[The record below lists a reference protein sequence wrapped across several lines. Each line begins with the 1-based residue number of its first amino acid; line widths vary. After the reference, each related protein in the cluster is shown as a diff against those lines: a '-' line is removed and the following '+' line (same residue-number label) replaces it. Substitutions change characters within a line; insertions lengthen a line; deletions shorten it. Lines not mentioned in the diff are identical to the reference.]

1 MSAAARSPIQKV
13 AVLGA
18 GVMGSGIAAH
28 VANAGVPVLLLDM
41 EAKTVRNAIER
52 MQKQKPAPFMSTQ
65 AVKLIEAGGFEQ
77 DLKRVADC
85 DWIVEVVVEDAD
97 IKRSLYRRI
106 EQVRKSDSIV
116 SSNTSGI
123 PLADLVK
130 GMPQR
135 FQRDFAITHFFNPPR
150 YMGLLELIHGEAARA
165 EAVQTLREFCDVHLG
180 KTVVPAK
187 DTPGFIANRIGSFM
201 MNAAVYAAL
210 ELGLTVEEA
219 DAIAGRPLG
228 FPNTGIFGLLDLIGL
243 DLMPHIARNMRAK
256 LAKDDPAQKL
266 MDPPPI
272 IVKMLERGLT
282 GRKGPGGFYRLNRDG
297 GKKEKQVIDLKSGEY
312 RAETKPDLAGIK
324 VRDLKTLLEY
334 PDRGGRYAW
343 KLLSQ
348 TLSYAA
354 SLVPE
359 IADDITSV
367 DEAMRA
373 GYNWKYGPFEL
384 LDRIGVDYFTA
395 RLQSAALPVPAILQ
409 TMQKQGIKNFYR
421 EQRGELQYL
430 TPEGNFR
437 PLIVPPDAW
446 RLADIKRKSKKVA
459 GNGSASLWDIGD
471 GVACLE
477 FHSKMNSIDQGTI
490 AMMVKAR
497 ELTEKNFAALV
508 VGNDA
513 DNFCVGANLGM
524 LLFSA
529 NVGLW
534 QAIDQLVKNLQ
545 DAFMAFK
552 YAPFPVVGA
561 PAGMALGGGCE
572 LLLHCA
578 AIQAHAEL
586 YTGLVE
592 VGVGLVPA
600 GGGSKEMITRHSLN
614 RRASGFMPA
623 TISAFENIAMA
634 KVSTS
639 AAEAR
644 QMGILR
650 AADGITMNRRRLLA
664 DAKAR
669 ALALAKDYHPPQPQE
684 LYLAGASGRAAL
696 KLAVWGMKLAGKAS
710 EYDAIVAD
718 QVARI
723 LTGGDTDLPRPVD
736 EATLLRLEREA
747 FMDLMRRGPTLA
759 RIEHMLDTGKPL
771 RN

>member
-1 MSAAARSPIQKV
+1 
-13 AVLGA
+13 
-18 GVMGSGIAAH
+18 MGSGIAAH

-41 EAKTVRNAIER
+41 DTKTVRNAIEK
-52 MQKQKPAPFMSTQ
+52 MQKQKPAPLMSPQ
-65 AVKLIEAGGFEQ
+65 AVKLIEAGNFEH
-77 DLKRVADC
+77 DLQRTADC
-85 DWIVEVVVEDAD
+85 DWIVEAIVEDAD
-97 IKRSLYRRI
+97 IKRSLYRRL
-106 EQVRKSDSIV
+106 EPMRKPGSIV

-123 PLADLVK
+123 PLKDLIK

-150 YMGLLELIHGEAARA
+150 YMGLLELVHSEAARP
-165 EAVQTLREFCDVHLG
+165 EAVQTLREFCDIYLG
-180 KTVVPAK
+180 KSVVPAK
-187 DTPGFIANRIGSFM
+187 DTPGFIANRIGFLM
-201 MNAAVYAAL
+201 MNAAVHAAL

-219 DAIAGRPLG
+219 DAIAGRPMG
-228 FPNTGIFGLLDLIGL
+228 FPSTGIFGLLDLVGL
-243 DLMPHIARNMRAK
+243 DLMPHMARNMRAK
-256 LAKDDPAQKL
+256 LPKDDPAQKL
-266 MDPPPI
+266 MDPPE
-272 IVKMLERGLT
+272 VVAKMLERGLT

-297 GKKEKQVIDLKSGEY
+297 GKRTKQVIDLASGEY
-312 RAETKPDLAGIK
+312 RAEIKPDLASIK
-324 VRDLKTLLEY
+324 TRDLKTLLEY
-334 PDRGGRYAW
+334 PDRGGQFAW
-343 KLLSQ
+343 RLLSQ
-348 TLSYAA
+348 VLSYAA

-359 IADDITSV
+359 IADDITAV
-367 DEAMRA
+367 DEAMRT

-384 LDRIGVDYFTA
+384 LDRIGVDYFTK
-395 RLQSAALPVPAILQ
+395 RLQADGLPVPAIIK
-409 TMQKQGIKNFYR
+409 TMQKQGLTSFYR
-421 EQRGELQYL
+421 VEQSDLQYVAL
-430 TPEGNFR
+430 DGSYR
-437 PLIVPPDAW
+437 PVTVPPDAW
-446 RLADIKRKSKKVA
+446 RLADIKRKSKRVA
-459 GNGSASLWDIGD
+459 GNASASVWDIGN

-477 FHSKMNSIDQGTI
+477 FHTKMNSIDQGTI

-497 ELTEKNFAALV
+497 ELVQKDFTALV
-508 VGNDA
+508 IGNDA

-534 QAIDQLVKNLQ
+534 PAIEQLVKNLQ
-545 DAFMAFK
+545 DALMGLK

-572 LLLHCA
+572 ILLHCA

-614 RRASGFMPA
+614 RRGGGFMPA
-623 TISAFENIAMA
+623 TISAFETIAMA

-644 QMGILR
+644 QMGVLR
-650 AADGITMNRRRLLA
+650 PSDGITMNRRRVLA

-669 ALALAKDYHPPQPQE
+669 ALALAKDYHPPQPQD

-696 KLAVWGMKLAGKAS
+696 KLAAWGMKLAGKVS
-710 EYDAIVAD
+710 DYDTIVAD
-718 QVARI
+718 HVAHVI
-723 LTGGDTDLPRPVD
+723 TGGDTDLLRPVD

-747 FMDLMRRGPTLA
+747 FMDLVRRGPTLA
-759 RIEHMLDTGKPL
+759 RMEHMLDTGKPL

>member
-1 MSAAARSPIQKV
+1 MSISSPIQKV

-28 VANAGVPVLLLDM
+28 LANAGVPVLLLDM
-41 EAKTVRNAIER
+41 ETKTVRNAIER
-52 MQKQKPAPFMSTQ
+52 MQKQKPAPFMSPQ
-65 AVKLIEAGGFEQ
+65 AIKLIESGSFEQ
-77 DLKRVADC
+77 DLKRIGDC

-106 EQVRKSDSIV
+106 EPLRKPGSII

-123 PLADLVK
+123 PLADLIK

-150 YMGLLELIHGEAARA
+150 YMGLLELVHGEAARP
-165 EAVQTLREFCDVHLG
+165 EAVQTLREFCDVYLG
-180 KTVVPAK
+180 KNVVPAK
-187 DTPGFIANRIGSFM
+187 DTPGFIANRIGFLL

-219 DAIAGRPLG
+219 DAIAGRPMG
-228 FPNTGIFGLLDLIGL
+228 FPGTGIFGLMDLVGL
-243 DLMPHIARNMRAK
+243 DLLPHVARNMRAK
-256 LAKDDPAQKL
+256 LPKDDPAQTL
-266 MDPPPI
+266 MDPPP
-272 IVKMLERGLT
+272 VVTKMLERGLT
-282 GRKGPGGFYRLNRDG
+282 GRKGPGGFYRLNRDS
-297 GKKEKQVIDLKSGEY
+297 GKRTKQVIDLASGEY
-312 RAETKPDLAGIK
+312 RASTQPDLASIK
-324 VRDLKTLLEY
+324 TRDLKTLLEY
-334 PDRGGRYAW
+334 PDRGGQFAW
-343 KLLSQ
+343 RLLSQ
-348 TLSYAA
+348 VLSYAA

-359 IADDITSV
+359 IADEITAV

-384 LDRIGVDYFTA
+384 LDRIGADYFTR
-395 RLQSAALPVPAILQ
+395 RLQAAGLPVPAILQ
-409 TMQKQGIKNFYR
+409 TMQKQGLASFYR
-421 EQRGELQYL
+421 VERSDLQYL
-430 TPEGNFR
+430 ALDGSYR
-437 PLIVPPDAW
+437 PVTVLPDAW
-446 RLADIKRKSKKVA
+446 RLADIKRKSKQVA
-459 GNGSASLWDIGD
+459 GNASASLWDIGH

-477 FHSKMNSIDQGTI
+477 FHSKMNSIDQGTL
-490 AMMVKAR
+490 AMMVTAR
-497 ELTEKNFAALV
+497 ELVEKDFAALV
-508 VGNDA
+508 IGNDA

-524 LLFSA
+524 LLFPA

-534 QAIDQLVKNLQ
+534 QAIEQLVKNLQ
-545 DAFMAFK
+545 DAVMGFK

-561 PAGMALGGGCE
+561 PAGLALGGGCE

-614 RRASGFMPA
+614 RRGGGFMPA
-623 TISAFENIAMA
+623 TISVFENIAMA

-650 AADGITMNRRRLLA
+650 PSDGISMNRRRVLA

-669 ALALAKDYHPPQPQE
+669 ALDLAKDYHPPQPQE

-696 KLAVWGMKLAGKAS
+696 KLAVWGMRLAGKVS
-710 EYDAIVAD
+710 DYDAIIAD
-718 QVARI
+718 HVARI
-723 LTGGDTDLPRPVD
+723 ITGGDTDLLRPVS

-747 FMDLMRRGPTLA
+747 FMDLARRDATLA

>member
-1 MSAAARSPIQKV
+1 MSISSPIQKV
-13 AVLGA
+13 AVLGS
-18 GVMGSGIAAH
+18 GLMGGGIAAH

-41 EAKTVRNAIER
+41 ETKTVRDAIER
-52 MQKQKPAPFMSTQ
+52 MQKQRPAPFMSPQ
-65 AVKLIEAGGFEQ
+65 AAKLVEAGSFEQ
-77 DLKRVADC
+77 DLKRIAEC

-97 IKRSLYRRI
+97 IKRSLYRRV
-106 EQVRKSDSIV
+106 EPLRKPGSII

-150 YMGLLELIHGEAARA
+150 YMRLLELVHGGTVRP
-165 EAVQTLREFCDVHLG
+165 EAVQTLREFCDVYLG
-180 KTVVPAK
+180 KSVVPAK
-187 DTPGFIANRIGSFM
+187 DTPGFIGNRIGFLM
-201 MNAAVYAAL
+201 MNAAVHAAL

-219 DAIAGRPLG
+219 DAIAGRPMG
-228 FPNTGIFGLLDLIGL
+228 FPKTGIFGLLDLVGL
-243 DLMPHIARNMRAK
+243 DLMPHMARNMRAK
-256 LAKDDPAQKL
+256 LPKADPAQKL
-266 MDPPPI
+266 MEPLPVI
-272 IVKMLERGLT
+272 TKMLERGLT

-297 GKKEKQVIDLKSGEY
+297 GKKLKQVIDLESGEY
-312 RAETKPDLAGIK
+312 RAEVKPDLASIK

-334 PDRGGRYAW
+334 PDRGGQFAW

-348 TLSYAA
+348 GLSYAA

-359 IADDITSV
+359 ISDDIAAV

-384 LDRIGVDYFTA
+384 LDRIGVDYFIE
-395 RLQSAALPVPAILQ
+395 RLQTDRLPAPAILQ

-421 EQRGELQYL
+421 EERGEPQYI
-430 TPEGNFR
+430 TPEGKFH
-437 PLIVPPDAW
+437 PLIAPPDAW
-446 RLADIKRKSKKVA
+446 RLADIKRKSKRVA
-459 GNGSASLWDIGD
+459 GNASASLWDIGN

-477 FHSKMNSIDQGTI
+477 FHSKMNSIDQGTV

-497 ELTEKNFAALV
+497 ELVEKDFAALV
-508 VGNDA
+508 IGNDA

-534 QAIDQLVKNLQ
+534 QAIEQLVKNLQ
-545 DAFMAFK
+545 DALMGFK

-572 LLLHCA
+572 VLLHCA

-614 RRASGFMPA
+614 RRGGGFMPA
-623 TISAFENIAMA
+623 TISAFENISMA

-650 AADGITMNRRRLLA
+650 PGDGITMNRRRVLA

-669 ALALAKDYHPPQPQE
+669 ALDLVKGYHPPQPQE
-684 LYLAGASGRAAL
+684 LHLAGASGRAAL
-696 KLAVWGMKLAGKAS
+696 KLAAWGVKLAGKAS
-710 EYDAIVAD
+710 EYDMVVAD
-718 QVARI
+718 HVARI
-723 LTGGDTDLPRPVD
+723 ITGGDTDLLRPVD

-747 FMDLMRRGPTLA
+747 FMDLARRGPTLA